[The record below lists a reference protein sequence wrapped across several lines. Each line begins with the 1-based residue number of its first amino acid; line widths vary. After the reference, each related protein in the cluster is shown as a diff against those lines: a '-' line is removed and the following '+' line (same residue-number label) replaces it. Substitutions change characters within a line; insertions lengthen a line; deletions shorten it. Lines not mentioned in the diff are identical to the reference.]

1 MLEDKKKEGTKL
13 IYPEILTSTDEI
25 EVFGKEEKKIFSETN
40 PFEMAKKQIDIVA
53 EKMGLSDDVRKYL
66 KRVERA
72 LIVSIPIKMD
82 DGSLEIF
89 EGYRVHH
96 STVRGPGKGGLR
108 FAPNVDLDEV
118 KALATWMTWKCSLL
132 NLPLGGAKGGIRV
145 NPHKLSKKELE
156 RLTRRFTAEII
167 NIIGPDM
174 DIPAPDV
181 NTDPQIMA
189 WIMDTY
195 SMNKGRTIPGVVT
208 GKPIEIGGSVGR
220 ETATGMG
227 LYFVLEALCKK
238 MNIDLKTQNIVIQGF
253 GNVGGNIANILY
265 EKGCKI
271 IAVSDITGG
280 LYAKSGLDIKEL
292 LEWRD
297 KNNYLKDFQNKNY
310 KFITNEDILPI
321 KCDILIPAAIENQI
335 TQSNAYKIKTKI
347 ILEGANGPTTPEADI
362 ILKKRGIIV
371 VPDILANAGGVCVS
385 YFEYIQDI
393 HSYFWKLNRI
403 NQELKN
409 ILGEAFEDVY
419 NLSKEKNVTL
429 RTAAYMIAISKLA
442 KAIELRGIFP

>member
-1 MLEDKKKEGTKL
+1 MLEDKKKDQTK
-13 IYPEILTSTDEI
+13 IVYPEALITTDQI
-25 EVFGKEEKKIFSETN
+25 EVSRIVEKEILIETN

-53 EKMGLSDDVRKYL
+53 EEMGLDPNMKEYL
-66 KRVERA
+66 KRIERS
-72 LIVSIPIKMD
+72 LIVSIPIMMD
-82 DGSLEIF
+82 DGSLKIF

-96 STVRGPGKGGLR
+96 STVRGPGKGGIR
-108 FAPNVDLDEV
+108 YSPDVFLDEV
-118 KALATWMTWKCSLL
+118 KALATWMTFKCSLL
-132 NLPLGGAKGGIRV
+132 NLPLGGAKGGVCVDPR
-145 NPHKLSKKELE
+145 KLSERELE
-156 RLTRRFTAEII
+156 RLTRRYTAEII
-167 NIIGPDM
+167 NFIGPDM
-174 DIPAPDV
+174 DIPAPDI

-195 SMNKGRTIPGVVT
+195 SMHKGRAIPGVVT

-220 ETATGMG
+220 ETATGVG
-227 LYFVLEALCKK
+227 LFFVLEALCNKI
-238 MNIDLKTQNIVIQGF
+238 NIDLRTQNIVVQGF

-265 EKGCKI
+265 EKGCNI

-280 LYAKSGLDIKEL
+280 LYAKGGLNIKEL

-297 KNNYLKDFQNKNY
+297 KNNYLKDFQNENY
-310 KFITNEDILPI
+310 KFITNEDILTF

-335 TQSNAYKIKTKI
+335 TQSNAYKINCKI
-347 ILEGANGPTTPEADI
+347 ILEGANGPTTPEADN
-362 ILKKRGIIV
+362 ILKKREIIV

-409 ILGEAFEDVY
+409 ILVEAFEDVY
-419 NLSKEKNVTL
+419 NLSKEKNITL